1 MKKRWIILPITAC
14 IALMLYLRIALPFN
28 NIFTSQWIKFSSIDA
43 YWQMANIDRIALDFP
58 AYITQIFNVPF
69 FQWLLSG
76 IIWCIGLGNPTQ
88 TTIDTVAVYF
98 PPILAAL
105 TVIPVY
111 FIGKL
116 LFNRFVGLV
125 AIAIL
130 AVLPGEW
137 LGRSMLGFT
146 DHHIMEILFSTT
158 TLMFFLFAIKSL
170 GKRWIAYAIL
180 AVIFIAICVHSW
192 TSGLL
197 FPAIIFIYFVA
208 RFTLVRSEVN
218 ILPIGMMLI
227 AGMAYLIIEPTL
239 IPKIWTYI
247 TTSTTITTTME
258 MMPLLYPT
266 GTFTL
271 IAAWV
276 YFTTLIF
283 VIPVAMAI
291 LLALAIKH
299 SDSNAVF
306 LLLWSVV
313 MLTAML
319 FFRRFAYYFA
329 INAALLGGFMAWY
342 IWDRVKKKNLAF
354 FVTAFFLIVV
364 MIPNYQVANGTA
376 RQIPFSPSNAWMQ
389 ALEWTKDNTASG
401 DLILAW
407 WDYGYRISREA
418 DRNVYVNPMQ
428 DKIPVTN
435 TARMFLSS
443 DNTHIAADY
452 IIIDRDTVLGK
463 TWAIATWAGEEPSKY
478 NDIYYI
484 AKEGN
489 HQPVH
494 LFYPEYYQSLMVR
507 LYFFDGQAV
516 TPTQSTVISLK
527 LDFPFTSEGKV
538 LNSIDVYGSYQ
549 EAVENLG
556 IGKRLVGTS
565 AFISPVPLEKVDGY
579 SLIYKSVEE
588 IDGISI
594 IKIFK
599 RGKYMASS

>member
-1 MKKRWIILPITAC
+1 MEVFESKGMKTRWVILIITAC

-28 NIFTSQWIKFSSIDA
+28 NIFTGQWIKFSSIDA
-43 YWQMANIDRIALDFP
+43 YWQMANIDRIAPDFP

-116 LFNRFVGLV
+116 LFNRFVGLASV
-125 AIAIL
+125 AIL

-137 LGRSMLGFT
+137 LGRSTLGFT

-158 TLMFFLFAIKSL
+158 ALMFFLFALKTSGKKRITYSL
-170 GKRWIAYAIL
+170 LFAL
-180 AVIFIAICVHSW
+180 LIFICVYSW
-192 TSGLL
+192 TSGILIV
-197 FPAIIFIYFVA
+197 AIAIF
-208 RFTLVRSEVN
+208 
-218 ILPIGMMLI
+218 
-227 AGMAYLIIEPTL
+227 YLIIQIVLGEWKNTYYSASFIVLLFLAGAFLGDNLSL
-239 IPKIWTYI
+239 IPRMWAYL

-258 MMPLLYPT
+258 MMPLLFPT

-291 LLALAIKH
+291 LLAKAIKH
-299 SDSNAVF
+299 RDSNAVF
-306 LLLWSVV
+306 LLIWSVV

-329 INAALLGGFMAWY
+329 VNAALLGGFMAWY
-342 IWDRVKKKNLAF
+342 IWDRIKEKNLAF
-354 FVTAFFLIVV
+354 FVTALFLCTV

-376 RQIPFSPSNAWMQ
+376 RQIPYMPSNAWME
-389 ALEWTKDNTASG
+389 ALEWTKDNTAED

-407 WDYGYRISREA
+407 WDYGYWIMREA
-418 DRNVYVNPMQ
+418 DRTAYANPMQ
-428 DKIPVTN
+428 DKVPVTN

-443 DNTHIAADY
+443 DNTHIAANY

-463 TWAIATWAGEEPSKY
+463 TWAIAKWAGKEPTNY
-478 NDIYYI
+478 NDIYYVVDDTGQ
-484 AKEGN
+484 K
-489 HQPVH
+489 PVH
-494 LFYPEYYQSLMVR
+494 LFHPEYYQSLMVR

-516 TPTQSTVISLK
+516 TPKQSAVIQHN
-527 LDFPFTSEGKV
+527 GKV
-538 LNSIDVYGSYQ
+538 LNNIDVYGSYQ

-556 IGKRLVGTS
+556 RGKRLVGTS
-565 AFISPVPLEKVDGY
+565 AFISPVPLEKVEGY

-599 RGKYMASS
+599 RG